1 MNGRK
6 THFEV
11 VPLAEIAPLLQAA
24 PARAILSVSYDTSL
38 ARTREML
45 FSNAGFQVSSVLT
58 VAEAVRECG
67 ECAFD
72 LIVIGHSI
80 PLKDRE
86 TLVKALRSRCTT
98 PILALMRPNESALAG
113 AEYFF
118 DSTESP
124 SLLLETVKDIFRSK
138 NGNS

>member
-67 ECAFD
+67 ECPFA

-86 TLVKALRSRCTT
+86 TLVKALRSRFTH
-98 PILALMRPNESALAG
+98 PILALIRPNESPPPGDEHL
-113 AEYFF
+113 F
-118 DSTESP
+118 DTTERP
-124 SLLLETVKDIFRSK
+124 TL
-138 NGNS
+138 